1 MKILVFPHDL
11 GIGGSQINAI
21 DIAAALQR
29 RGHSLIVFGRSGAL
43 NSHIDRLGLEFV
55 EAPQPRHR
63 PTPTITR
70 ALAKLVIERRLEVL
84 HGYEWPPAL
93 ECHLAARSTSA
104 IAVSTVMSMSVAPF
118 IPKRMPMLVGTA
130 EILATEQE
138 TGRSRAELLEPPVD
152 LEQNNPFADVGVD
165 EFRRRWGVTQESFVV
180 VVVTRLAVELK
191 LEGLLSAIKAVGFL
205 ARDVPVTLLI
215 VGDGAARE
223 QVEADAAAA
232 NASSGRRSVIVA
244 GQLTDP
250 RAAYAAADVVLGMG
264 SSALRALAFAKPLI
278 VQGEKGFWEL
288 LTPESLP
295 LFLHQG
301 WFGVGPGI
309 EHGTAK
315 LIGLLRFLIADAAT
329 RCALSDFS
337 LKTVEDRFSLA
348 HAAELQERFYDRA
361 LAEPSRPTL
370 TDDATAVGKFVV
382 HQLARRASQLFG
394 AVAIDD
400 FNSGVSNRL
409 RAAPDLNSAETRR

>member
-1 MKILVFPHDL
+1 MKILAFPHDL

-29 RGHSLIVFGRSGAL
+29 RGHSLLVFGRSGAL
-43 NSHIDRLGLEFV
+43 NEHIDRMGLEFI
-55 EAPQPRHR
+55 EAPRPRHR
-63 PTPTITR
+63 PTPAITR
-70 ALAKLVIERRLEVL
+70 ALAKLVTERRIQVL

-93 ECHLAARSTSA
+93 ECALAARTTSA
-104 IAVSTVMSMSVAPF
+104 VAVSTVMSMSVAPF

-130 EILATEQE
+130 EILATEQK
-138 TGRSRAELLEPPVD
+138 TGRFRAALLEPPVD
-152 LEQNNPFADVGVD
+152 LEHNNPSIDVGVD
-165 EFRRRWGVTQESFVV
+165 DFRRRWGLTQESFVV

-191 LEGLLSAIKAVGFL
+191 LEGLLAAIKAVNVL
-205 ARDVPVTLLI
+205 ARELPVTLLI

-232 NASSGRRSVIVA
+232 NASSGRRSVIIA
-244 GQLTDP
+244 GQMTDP
-250 RAAYAAADVVLGMG
+250 RAAYAVADVVLGMG

-301 WFGVGPGI
+301 WFGVGPGV

-315 LIGLLRFLIADAAT
+315 LIGLLRALIADAD
-329 RCALSDFS
+329 RRRALSDFS

-348 HAAELQERFYDRA
+348 HAADLQERFYEKA
-361 LAEPSRPTL
+361 LAEPSRPTVA
-370 TDDATAVGKFVV
+370 DDAAAGGKFIA
-382 HQLARRASQLFG
+382 HQLARRARQLVG
-394 AVAIDD
+394 SVAIDD
-400 FNSGVSNRL
+400 FNSDVSQRL
-409 RAAPDLNSAETRR
+409 RSAPGLPLVETRR